1 MFVEASIYF
10 SYIKNRSEMYIQLKI
25 KGNGGFLR
33 FYGISRRVGERKC
46 QQPPFDV
53 EEACG
58 CFGFL

>member
-1 MFVEASIYF
+1 
-10 SYIKNRSEMYIQLKI
+10 MYIQLKI